1 MKKVDRRK
9 KIKAHI
15 RRKGENC
22 DFEITESFAL
32 YWWHL
37 LNDVIFDGYL
47 TPPVAFEIKNF
58 RDCGGWCKPH
68 QWNRLNQPHDR
79 RVKIGLLREYW
90 DRKTF
95 LIVLAHEMVHQWEW
109 LNYENMT
116 HGPKFFQ
123 WRDTLKLY
131 NIVLTRR
138 YRIRHYNLQK

>member
-109 LNYENMT
+109 EVDADWSDKVE
-116 HGPKFFQ
+116 HGKGFFA
-123 WRDTLKLY
+123 WK
-131 NIVLTRR
+131 NKIK
-138 YRIRHYNLQK
+138 YRTGLPLDRTVDL